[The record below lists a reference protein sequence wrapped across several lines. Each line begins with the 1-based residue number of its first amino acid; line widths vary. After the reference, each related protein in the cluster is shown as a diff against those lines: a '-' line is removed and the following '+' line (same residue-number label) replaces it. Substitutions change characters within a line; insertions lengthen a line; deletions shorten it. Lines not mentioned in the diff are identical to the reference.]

1 MQRAELHGVEG
12 GAEAAR
18 GGRSTCREVASELL
32 DLGFCAHMQV
42 VNEEQR
48 AELHGMEAQLRRV
61 VAVQPMPFNKVQC
74 PRGPAHTRRW

>member
-1 MQRAELHGVEG
+1 MEG

-32 DLGFCAHMQV
+32 DLGFRAHMQV

-48 AELHGMEAQLRRV
+48 AELHGMEAQLKRR
-61 VAVQPMPFNKVQC
+61 VAVQPMPFDEMRC
-74 PRGPAHTRRW
+74 PRGPAHTHRW